1 MPQQNRSID
10 NVFMNLAYYYLENA
24 IYLSEVM
31 NRASKIL
38 LLDED
43 LTPEQKRVIKEE
55 AGFTSKMIQNLSQAR
70 HLWRQF
76 CSVCDVLLTNYG
88 SKLDVKVYDEGQAT
102 AAAML
107 AMDLVYFTLGAQNEE
122 SAQMIHDYLKTFQW
136 SDELKTEYEMLMK
149 RSMRLRK

>member
-10 NVFMNLAYYYLENA
+10 NVFMNLAYYCLENA

-31 NRASKIL
+31 NRTSKIL

-43 LTPEQKRVIKEE
+43 LTPEQKRALKEE
-55 AGFTSKMIQNLSQAR
+55 AGFTSKMIQNLSQAKN
-70 HLWRQF
+70 LWRQF

-88 SKLDVKVYDEGQAT
+88 SKLDVKIYDEGQAT

-107 AMDLVYFTLGAQNEE
+107 AMDLVYFTLGAQNEKT
-122 SAQMIHDYLKTFQW
+122 AQMIHDYLKTFQW
-136 SDELKTEYEMLMK
+136 SDELKAEYEMLMK

>member
-43 LTPEQKRVIKEE
+43 LTPDQKRALKEE

-70 HLWRQF
+70 RLWRQF
-76 CSVCDVLLTNYG
+76 CSVCDILLTNYG
-88 SKLDVKVYDEGQAT
+88 AKLDVKVYDKGQAT

-107 AMDLVYFTLGAQNEE
+107 AMDLVYFTLGSQSIETAQK
-122 SAQMIHDYLKTFQW
+122 IHDYLKTFQW
-136 SDELKTEYEMLMK
+136 PEELKAEYETLMR
-149 RSMRLRK
+149 RSLHLR